1 MLEVTASSITKEGI
15 KCPHILFK
23 LKKLR
28 NPENVVDT

>member
-1 MLEVTASSITKEGI
+1 MLEVTSSIITKEGI
-15 KCPHILFK
+15 KCPCILSK